1 MAHRREPISCKRSNR
16 SVRVSMSGQSAFIW
30 NRGRGKTYWNLTP
43 SSRDRLYR
51 WQHADYQDWF
61 DTQRDIISWA
71 RGAS

>member
-1 MAHRREPISCKRSNR
+1 
-16 SVRVSMSGQSAFIW
+16 MSGQSAFIW
-30 NRGRGKTYWNLTP
+30 NRGKGKTYWNLTP